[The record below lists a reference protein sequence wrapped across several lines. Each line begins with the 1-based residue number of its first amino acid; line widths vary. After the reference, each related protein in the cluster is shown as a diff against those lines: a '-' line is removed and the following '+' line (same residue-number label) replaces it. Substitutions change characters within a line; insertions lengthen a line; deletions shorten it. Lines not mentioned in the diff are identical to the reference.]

1 MDKIGQATLGDL
13 VTLERNNNSTLPTLN
28 LLSQVLH
35 PPKDQTIRD
44 MRHHMHCKELHGIV
58 GYKSEEA
65 STIQHCIPCCE
76 RKGFNSEEMVRE
88 NTKSL
93 LQSHSSLANFSK
105 PQLDALAYTYPF
117 HMDGYDSMKPSDC
130 RYSGALQDQSVEQI
144 INQFNVRHPLL
155 QLRFNIHDH

>member
-1 MDKIGQATLGDL
+1 
-13 VTLERNNNSTLPTLN
+13 
-28 LLSQVLH
+28 
-35 PPKDQTIRD
+35 

-93 LQSHSSLANFSK
+93 LQSHSTLGNFSK
-105 PQLDALAYTYPF
+105 P
-117 HMDGYDSMKPSDC
+117 
-130 RYSGALQDQSVEQI
+130 
-144 INQFNVRHPLL
+144 
-155 QLRFNIHDH
+155 